1 MTTFDPNIVYAAG
14 AICWRQKGDEILVLV
29 IHRTQRKDYSFP
41 KGKVDPGE
49 LLPETCVR
57 EIAEETGLSISL
69 GVPVGVTEYPLSH
82 GKHKVVHYWTA
93 KVSNKT
99 AKRSTF
105 VANDEVDAM
114 EWLTIEKALA
124 EIEERREGS
133 SYEEVVVLQG
143 LEAFFLDKKA
153 WAKDQVVKRTP
164 LVE

>member
-14 AICWRQKGDEILVLV
+14 AICWRQKSDEILVLV

-82 GKHKVVHYWTA
+82 GKHKVVHYWSA
-93 KVSNKT
+93 KVSNKV
-99 AKRSTF
+99 AKRS
-105 VANDEVDAM
+105 
-114 EWLTIEKALA
+114 
-124 EIEERREGS
+124 
-133 SYEEVVVLQG
+133 
-143 LEAFFLDKKA
+143 
-153 WAKDQVVKRTP
+153 
-164 LVE
+164 